1 MAEKTG
7 WTETGAINLND
18 VSEDAPPPPEK
29 GIYKFEI
36 QKATPVPTSKGD
48 PMIKL
53 TLKYLERHGGEPI
66 GKNDTVFTQL
76 TFKGELALR
85 QLKQF
90 VRATKPV
97 AVAATMAPD
106 DISDYAVRLVGA
118 TGWCMHDRKTLGSRL
133 VTNIERFLGAEQVEA
148 AAAGETE
155 LENVG
160 TEAAGAA
167 SGGRRRR
174 AG

>member
-1 MAEKTG
+1 MAEKVG
-7 WTETGAINLND
+7 WTDSAAINLND

-36 QKATPVPTSKGD
+36 QKAVPQPTAKGD
-48 PMIKL
+48 PMVKL
-53 TLKYLERHGGEPI
+53 TLKYLERHGGGEI
-66 GKNDTVFTQL
+66 GKSDLAFTQL
-76 TFKGELALR
+76 TFKGEPALR

-90 VRATKPV
+90 VRATKVNAP
-97 AVAATMAPD
+97 ATTSLD
-106 DISDYAVRLVGA
+106 DVYDYCSRIVGSS
-118 TGWCMHDRKTLGSRL
+118 GWCMHDRKTLGSRL
-133 VTNIERFLGAEQVEA
+133 VSDVQRYLGAEQVEA

-160 TEAAGAA
+160 TGESSGAA
-167 SGGRRRR
+167 GGRRRR